1 MRSAVVVY
9 HNANNEVYQS
19 RANLTNDKGSSE
31 ETGIEINSWV
41 RSSQYSNKAYLLTL
55 TKGVQNSPK

>member
-31 ETGIEINSWV
+31 ETGIAHFCSDREIGGGGGACKNQ
-41 RSSQYSNKAYLLTL
+41 R
-55 TKGVQNSPK
+55 